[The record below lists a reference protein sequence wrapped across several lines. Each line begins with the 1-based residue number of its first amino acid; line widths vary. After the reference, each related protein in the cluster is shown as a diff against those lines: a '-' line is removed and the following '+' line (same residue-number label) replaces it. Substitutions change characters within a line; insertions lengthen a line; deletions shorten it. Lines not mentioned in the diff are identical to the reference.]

1 MFYCTQLLFMYN
13 LWQTNV
19 FSGLK
24 GAVWGDVR
32 GDIKPPTLYICISP
46 PLVSNMW
53 CPCWASNNSTT
64 GSTPLLKDK
73 VCVLLISYV
82 TCDINV
88 VSLDMVCN
96 KHLLYTICY
105 SLISEGNR
113 HFKHLISCGQ
123 GTHPSPP
130 QLTPSLSLL
139 ETVFSL

>member
-1 MFYCTQLLFMYN
+1 MFGEISN
-13 LWQTNV
+13 LQHIYV
-19 FSGLK
+19 YP
-24 GAVWGDVR
+24 R
-32 GDIKPPTLYICISP
+32 P

-123 GTHPSPP
+123 GTHPSPAYAFP
-130 QLTPSLSLL
+130 KFAGNSIWFVNMLL
-139 ETVFSL
+139 LFDIMRICT